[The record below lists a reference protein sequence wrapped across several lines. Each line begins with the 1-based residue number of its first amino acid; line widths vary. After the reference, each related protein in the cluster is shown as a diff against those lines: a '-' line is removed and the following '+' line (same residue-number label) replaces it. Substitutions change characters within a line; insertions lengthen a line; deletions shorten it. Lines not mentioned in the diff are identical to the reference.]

1 MTESPIP
8 IVIGVTGHRNL
19 CPDDLDT
26 IRSLVTQQLSGLRD
40 AYPNSTFW
48 MLNSLAAGA
57 DMLCAEI
64 ALALGIRLVCP
75 LPMDAGEYAEDFQG
89 EDCRRFRYLLSQSQS
104 FVCPHLEP
112 EKAGRDFLYRQAGL
126 YIASRCH
133 ILLALWDG
141 DEEKKRGCGTA
152 AAVFSARERLPHSA
166 FSCANRVSI
175 LHVRVNRADSPV
187 RSAVTAQW
195 LDGGPDNDI
204 LSRTDRFNTDAKA
217 GGNIPDCPILPPE
230 STRELPLSRLEMLYQ
245 TANAISLSFQKR
257 HTGSVLAAAVC
268 CVLLVLA
275 YLLYDELDCRG
286 FLMLYGIVMAAYGL
300 GCRIIRR
307 RQFLERYLQYRL
319 LAEAARVQCYIS
331 GLGFQSSVSSCFT
344 WTQKQDAA
352 WVHCAVDAVLIGP
365 SPAAVLSEETA
376 REIWIQD
383 QLQYHTRAQKKT
395 GQQHR
400 LNQRI
405 CQMTLLGMIA
415 AFALTFGLE
424 YWLPGFMTGSAF
436 LGLSPQ
442 SWLKI
447 LWGSISAVTLFA
459 ADYFGKLCLDRKQI
473 DHQKMAALFQEADQA
488 FARFPDGREQLFQK
502 LAAEELIENGNWYSY
517 CQESTLSFDL

>member
-26 IRSLVTQQLSGLRD
+26 IRSLVTRQLNGLRD
-40 AYPNSTFW
+40 AYPNSSFW

-64 ALALGIRLVCP
+64 ALELGIRLVCP
-75 LPMDAGEYAEDFQG
+75 LPMDAGEYAGDFRG
-89 EDCRRFRYLLSQSQS
+89 AERERFRHLLSQSQS

-126 YIASRCH
+126 YVASHCH

-141 DEEKKRGCGTA
+141 DEEKKNGCGTA
-152 AAVFSARERLPHSA
+152 AAVFSARESQPHSA
-166 FSCANRVSI
+166 FPCANTVSI
-175 LHVRVNRADSPV
+175 LHVRVNRAGSSE
-187 RSAVTAQW
+187 RRAVTAQW
-195 LDGGPDNDI
+195 LDDGPDEGI
-204 LSRTDRFNTDAKA
+204 LARTDRFNADAKVED
-217 GGNIPDCPILPPE
+217 GSPCYPLLPPR
-230 STRELPLSRLEMLYQ
+230 SALAPPLRRLEILYQ
-245 TANAISLSFQKR
+245 GADALSLSFQKR
-257 HTGSVLAAAVC
+257 HTGSLLAAAVC
-268 CVLLVLA
+268 CVWLVLA

-286 FLMLYGIVMAAYGL
+286 FLILYGIVMVVYGL
-300 GCRIIRR
+300 GCRGIRR

-319 LAEAARVQCYIS
+319 LAETARVQCCTS
-331 GLGFQSSVSSCFT
+331 GLGFRSIVTSCFT
-344 WTQKQDAA
+344 WTQKRDAA
-352 WVHCAVDAVLIGP
+352 WVHCAVNAVLIGP
-365 SPAAVLSEETA
+365 PPTAVLSEETA
-376 REIWIQD
+376 REIWIRD
-383 QLQYHTRAQKKT
+383 QLQYHIRAQKKT

-405 CQMTLLGMIA
+405 CQLTLLGMIA
-415 AFALTFGLE
+415 AFTLTFGLE

-473 DHQKMAALFQEADQA
+473 DHQKMAALFREADQA
-488 FARFPDGREQLFQK
+488 FDRFPDRRGDLFQK